1 VCEIILALRVNGN
14 HDVEQDDLVWVQ
26 FRFSLILHDEVEQ
39 DDLVWVQFRFS
50 LILNDEVEQ
59 DDLVWVQFRFSLIL
73 HDEVG
78 QERSSS
84 YCIKV
89 IRAIMN

>member
-1 VCEIILALRVNGN
+1 MCEIILALRVNGN
-14 HDVEQDDLVWVQ
+14 HD
-26 FRFSLILHDEVEQ
+26 
-39 DDLVWVQFRFS
+39 
-50 LILNDEVEQ
+50 VEQ